1 MTEKDYKEEDFGEYE
16 RLAAILRT
24 TDLSGRSKIR
34 HSLKNR
40 LLSKAA
46 REGRKSFSQWK
57 WLIPVTATALTALA
71 LAVNIGRYKEAE
83 LPVYYQAPEAG
94 YNIYG
99 NCGRQGLADYL
110 SAPRF

>member
-1 MTEKDYKEEDFGEYE
+1 MMETEHKEESFGEHE

-40 LLSKAA
+40 LLSKAV
-46 REGRKSFSQWK
+46 REERKTFIQWK
-57 WLIPVTATALTALA
+57 WLTPAIAAGFAALILT
-71 LAVNIGRYKEAE
+71 VNIGRKEPRQPAS
-83 LPVYYQAPEAG
+83 YQTPEAG
-94 YNIYG
+94 QNIYG
-99 NCGRQGLADYL
+99 ECGRQGLEDYL